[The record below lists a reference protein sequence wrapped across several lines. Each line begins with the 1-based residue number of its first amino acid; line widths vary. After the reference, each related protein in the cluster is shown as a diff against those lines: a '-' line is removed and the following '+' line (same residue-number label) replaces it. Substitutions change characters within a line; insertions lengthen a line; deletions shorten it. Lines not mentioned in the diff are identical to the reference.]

1 MADVIHDA
9 VDYVPPLVV
18 EEEELYHA
26 KTWLGKYVFSQDAKV
41 IAIQYLSLIHI

>member
-18 EEEELYHA
+18 EEEEVQEEA
-26 KTWLGKYVFSQDAKV
+26 RITEAQ
-41 IAIQYLSLIHI
+41 I